1 MSASPLLRTFVACA
15 TPCPPGLARLLK
27 ELGGLGSAVRASAP
41 RGLHCTLRFLGDT
54 SPETAAQ
61 LGPAI
66 VEAVADAAS
75 FSVELVGIGA
85 FPGPQRPNVIWAGL
99 QADPLTTLFERIE
112 DVATGFGYRPEQR
125 PLHPH
130 VTLARVKHRP
140 PPRLAE
146 LMQQHAGTKW
156 GTFDVSSIELFKS
169 TPTPSGSRYDV
180 LATAPLRCSAHRS
193 GDR

>member
-1 MSASPLLRTFVACA
+1 MSALSLLRTFIACA

-27 ELGGLGSAVRASAP
+27 ELGGLGSAVKASSP

-54 SPETAAQ
+54 SPETAEQ

-66 VEAVADAAS
+66 AAAVAGVCS

-85 FPGPQRPNVIWAGL
+85 FPDPQHPNVIWAGL
-99 QADPLTTLFERIE
+99 PADPLTTLFERIE
-112 DVATGFGYRPEQR
+112 NVAIEFGYRPEQR
-125 PLHPH
+125 PFHPH

-146 LMQQHAGTKW
+146 LMQEHAGTRW
-156 GTFDVSSIELFKS
+156 GTFDVTSVELFQS

-180 LATAPLRCSAHRS
+180 LTSAPLRR
-193 GDR
+193 